1 MRQKKRLGDPIL
13 PQTQKL
19 LKKGAPLENK
29 LQRDSGL
36 LSLRLISKDRV
47 TFSYF

>member
-1 MRQKKRLGDPIL
+1 MRQKRLGDPIL

-29 LQRDSGL
+29 PQRDSGL
-36 LSLRLISKDRV
+36 LSIRLISRDRV